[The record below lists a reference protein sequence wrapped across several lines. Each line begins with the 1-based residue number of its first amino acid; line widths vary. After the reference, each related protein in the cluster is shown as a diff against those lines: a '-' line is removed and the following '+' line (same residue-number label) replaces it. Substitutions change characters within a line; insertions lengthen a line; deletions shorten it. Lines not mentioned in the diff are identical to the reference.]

1 MSPETVLLDRIEE
14 EKAARLPVFGR
25 KSFALMAEN
34 AVNLKEDTTLSRVGA
49 PPLGTRRR
57 SSAFVEEEERK
68 QADDTVWIAFEK
80 GSAVS
85 ESRTPMRGSLEALS
99 AVRSSGAGADWVE
112 AAAILKRDVVALR
125 DTSYSRHAAVLL
137 ALADALTFTE
147 PAEVSAAEGVQPLFS
162 HALGLLS
169 EPYISETSEEEF
181 LGQLLG
187 AGWNLAPSAGQ
198 VRESGD

>member
-1 MSPETVLLDRIEE
+1 MSPETVLLDGIEE
-14 EKAARLPVFGR
+14 EKAARLPVSGR
-25 KSFALMAEN
+25 KSLALTAEN

-57 SSAFVEEEERK
+57 SSASVEEGEK

-112 AAAILKRDVVALR
+112 AAAILKRDVAALR

-147 PAEVSAAEGVQPLFS
+147 PAEVSVAEEVQPLFS

-169 EPYISETSEEEF
+169 EPYISEADEEEF
-181 LGQLLG
+181 LGQLLE

>member
-1 MSPETVLLDRIEE
+1 
-14 EKAARLPVFGR
+14 
-25 KSFALMAEN
+25 
-34 AVNLKEDTTLSRVGA
+34 
-49 PPLGTRRR
+49 
-57 SSAFVEEEERK
+57 
-68 QADDTVWIAFEK
+68 
-80 GSAVS
+80 
-85 ESRTPMRGSLEALS
+85 MRGSLEALS

-112 AAAILKRDVVALR
+112 AAAILKRDVAALR

-147 PAEVSAAEGVQPLFS
+147 PAEVSVAEEVQPLFS

-169 EPYISETSEEEF
+169 EPYISEADEEEF
-181 LGQLLG
+181 LGQLLE